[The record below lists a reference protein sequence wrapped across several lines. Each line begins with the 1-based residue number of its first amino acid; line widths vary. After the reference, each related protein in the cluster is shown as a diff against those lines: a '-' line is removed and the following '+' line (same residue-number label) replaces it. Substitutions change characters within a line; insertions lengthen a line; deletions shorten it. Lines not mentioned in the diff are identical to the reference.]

1 MTEGRSEMIWTDPI
15 CYSFTMFRLNIKQ
28 LLAQHILLLGYISLP
43 SPWVLSDGL
52 TEPFL

>member
-1 MTEGRSEMIWTDPI
+1 MTDGRSEMIWAHPI
-15 CYSFTMFRLNIKQ
+15 RCSFTIFRPNIIQ

-43 SPWVLSDGL
+43 SPWVLPDGL